1 MKKFISILSAI
12 ILCVGVAVPFGNSA
26 KAESIDNKNKD
37 YVEPVSGIEVK
48 ILEDNEVKRV
58 VETTQNGEKTIS
70 TYNKLTSEMSIEK
83 NGVNVFEETISDNI
97 NVYDSN
103 LYAAASVEHPTNP
116 AIRKTVYSLTDSIF
130 DSTCKVVRVSYKTTS
145 TTYRMWTV
153 GIDKKKVTTKKET
166 SKNIG
171 DLQTFKGSVKDIVL
185 LEDEFAAAGGTAYT
199 SVIVAVMG
207 AAATVGVATVVGAL
221 TAAGA
226 GITCVGIGVKI
237 YQTRKDQE
245 LNYDTIIH

>member
-1 MKKFISILSAI
+1 MKKFISILSAF
-12 ILCVGVAVPFGNSA
+12 ILFVSIAIPFGNSA
-26 KAESIDNKNKD
+26 KAESIDNQND
-37 YVEPVSGIEVK
+37 EYPESIAGVGVK
-48 ILEDNEVKRV
+48 ILEDNDVKRV

-70 TYNKLTSEMSIEK
+70 TYNKLTSELNVEQ
-83 NGVNVFEETISDNI
+83 NGVSILDKTIGDNI

-103 LYAAASVEHPTNP
+103 LYATDSISHPTNP

-130 DSTCKVVRVSYKTTS
+130 DSTCKVVRISYKNLD
-145 TTYRMWTV
+145 TTYRTWTV
-153 GIDKKKVTTKKET
+153 GIDKKHTTTKRET
-166 SKNIG
+166 SKNID
-171 DLQTFKGSVKDIVL
+171 DLQAFKGSVKDIVL

-207 AAATVGVATVVGAL
+207 AVGTVGIATIVGAL

-226 GITCVGIGVKI
+226 GITLVGIGVKI
-237 YQTRKDQE
+237 YQTRQDQE